1 MILNKP
7 FSATVGL
14 FLLQCCLTFFLS
26 AAQFQPRPPQREP
39 GEEITVDLPI
49 CLQSCLSSSVQ
60 AVLDFRE
67 FTWVI
72 SEILEI
78 PQQQVTENSLFS
90 LGIEAIEQS
99 CLSCGMNRKLQGDP
113 GGSGLA
119 SIKLK
124 FTFLKN
130 DNQSE
135 FLANQISLARRQQI
149 ENTLRESTDEINRVL
164 EEMGLDGNALLGT
177 GDRSTKKSKSN
188 KKKKKN
194 AKKKSKSDK
203 KGKKGPKNNIGEEE
217 NNLGSSCL
225 CEDRCCNWRGFC
237 FVTTPVAGWSPF
249 CVP

>member
-7 FSATVGL
+7 FSAIVGL

-49 CLQSCLSSSVQ
+49 CLQSCLSSRVQ
-60 AVLDFRE
+60 AVLDFRD

-72 SEILEI
+72 WELLEI

-99 CLSCGMNRKLQGDP
+99 CLSCGTNRNIQGDP
-113 GGSGLA
+113 DGSGLA

-135 FLANQISLARRQQI
+135 FVASQISLARRQRI
-149 ENTLRESTDEINRVL
+149 ENALRESTYEINRAL
-164 EEMGLDGNALLGT
+164 EEMGLDGNTLLGT
-177 GDRSTKKSKSN
+177 GERSSKKGKSN
-188 KKKKKN
+188 NKKKN
-194 AKKKSKSDK
+194 AKKESKSGK
-203 KGKKGPKNNIGEEE
+203 KGKKGKHGYDCI
-217 NNLGSSCL
+217 
-225 CEDRCCNWRGFC
+225 F
-237 FVTTPVAGWSPF
+237 GWDCPWF
-249 CVP
+249 PAF